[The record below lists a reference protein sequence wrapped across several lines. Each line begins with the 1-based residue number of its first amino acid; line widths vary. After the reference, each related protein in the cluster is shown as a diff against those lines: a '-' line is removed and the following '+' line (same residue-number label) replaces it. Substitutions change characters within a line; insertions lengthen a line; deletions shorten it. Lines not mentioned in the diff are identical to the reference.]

1 MKERII
7 RFFKLWTLP
16 LGMFAGVGIYLMFH
30 YIPLLSP
37 LKVLANGAEDYIMPF
52 MIFVMLFTTF
62 CKVNPREMRIRRW
75 HVVMILFQL
84 VCCLAVA
91 LPVHYFPDFGYSVVA
106 QGALVCLIAPTG
118 TAAAVIAGRL
128 GGNETTLTTYTI
140 VSNLV
145 AAVMIPLVFPLVELH
160 SAGSFA
166 EQFALILR
174 HVFPLLICP
183 FLAAWALREFAPKA
197 HALVVK
203 FCGSLAFYLWGVSL
217 VIAIGLTLRSVV
229 NSHFNPHVLV
239 LLALSGLIVCAWQFG
254 TGKFV
259 ADTITTTSVAD
270 RATDRRIRCL
280 PSGRHTLISRLSYL
294 WRRAV
299 TSCGRTSSTHGNYGL
314 RGNGMRR
321 LPNGSIQQESS
332 TNKLSGYE
340 IQKLRNPRTACVC
353 RRLGMYGDEPCLR
366 RTCRP
371 T

>member
-183 FLAAWALREFAPKA
+183 FLAAWALREFAPKV

-254 TGKFV
+254 TGKLV
-259 ADTITTTSVAD
+259 GRHYNDYISCGQGNGQKNTLLDIWTAYTYLSPVISVAPSCYIVWQNIVNSWQLWAKGKRD
-270 RATDRRIRCL
+270 AETAKREYSTRI
-280 PSGRHTLISRLSYL
+280 I
-294 WRRAV
+294 
-299 TSCGRTSSTHGNYGL
+299 N
-314 RGNGMRR
+314 
-321 LPNGSIQQESS
+321 Q
-332 TNKLSGYE
+332 
-340 IQKLRNPRTACVC
+340 
-353 RRLGMYGDEPCLR
+353 
-366 RTCRP
+366 
-371 T
+371 

>member
-183 FLAAWALREFAPKA
+183 FLAAWALREFAPKV

-254 TGKFV
+254 TGKLV
-259 ADTITTTSVAD
+259 GRHYNDYISCGQGNGQKNTLLDIWTAYTYLSPVISVAPSCYIVWQNIVNSWQLWAKGKRD
-270 RATDRRIRCL
+270 AEAAKREYSTRI
-280 PSGRHTLISRLSYL
+280 I
-294 WRRAV
+294 
-299 TSCGRTSSTHGNYGL
+299 N
-314 RGNGMRR
+314 
-321 LPNGSIQQESS
+321 Q
-332 TNKLSGYE
+332 
-340 IQKLRNPRTACVC
+340 
-353 RRLGMYGDEPCLR
+353 
-366 RTCRP
+366 
-371 T
+371 

>member
-254 TGKFV
+254 TGKLV
-259 ADTITTTSVAD
+259 GRHYNDYISCGQGNGQKNTLLAIWTAYTYLSPVISVA
-270 RATDRRIRCL
+270 
-280 PSGRHTLISRLSYL
+280 PSCYIVWQNIVNSWQL
-294 WRRAV
+294 WAKGKRDAETAKREY
-299 TSCGRTSSTHGNYGL
+299 STKIIN
-314 RGNGMRR
+314 
-321 LPNGSIQQESS
+321 Q
-332 TNKLSGYE
+332 
-340 IQKLRNPRTACVC
+340 
-353 RRLGMYGDEPCLR
+353 
-366 RTCRP
+366 
-371 T
+371 

>member
-183 FLAAWALREFAPKA
+183 FLAAWALRESAPKA

-259 ADTITTTSVAD
+259 GRHYNDYISCGQGNGQKNTLLAIWTAYTYLSPVISVAPSCYIVWQNIVNSWQLWAKGKRD
-270 RATDRRIRCL
+270 AKAAKREYSTRI
-280 PSGRHTLISRLSYL
+280 I
-294 WRRAV
+294 
-299 TSCGRTSSTHGNYGL
+299 N
-314 RGNGMRR
+314 
-321 LPNGSIQQESS
+321 Q
-332 TNKLSGYE
+332 
-340 IQKLRNPRTACVC
+340 
-353 RRLGMYGDEPCLR
+353 
-366 RTCRP
+366 
-371 T
+371 

>member
-160 SAGSFA
+160 STGSFA

-259 ADTITTTSVAD
+259 GRHYNDYISCGQGNGQKNTLLAIWTAYTYLSPVISVAPSCYIVWQNIVNSWQLWAKGKRD
-270 RATDRRIRCL
+270 AKAAKREYSTRI
-280 PSGRHTLISRLSYL
+280 I
-294 WRRAV
+294 
-299 TSCGRTSSTHGNYGL
+299 N
-314 RGNGMRR
+314 
-321 LPNGSIQQESS
+321 Q
-332 TNKLSGYE
+332 
-340 IQKLRNPRTACVC
+340 
-353 RRLGMYGDEPCLR
+353 
-366 RTCRP
+366 
-371 T
+371 

>member
-52 MIFVMLFTTF
+52 MIFIMLFTTF

-183 FLAAWALREFAPKA
+183 FLAAWALREFAPKV

-254 TGKFV
+254 TGKLV
-259 ADTITTTSVAD
+259 GRHYNDYISCGQGNGQKNTLLAIWTAYTYLSPVISVAPSCYIVWQNIVNSWQLWAKGKRD
-270 RATDRRIRCL
+270 AETAKREYSTRI
-280 PSGRHTLISRLSYL
+280 I
-294 WRRAV
+294 
-299 TSCGRTSSTHGNYGL
+299 N
-314 RGNGMRR
+314 
-321 LPNGSIQQESS
+321 Q
-332 TNKLSGYE
+332 
-340 IQKLRNPRTACVC
+340 
-353 RRLGMYGDEPCLR
+353 
-366 RTCRP
+366 
-371 T
+371 

>member
-118 TAAAVIAGRL
+118 TAAAVIARRL

-145 AAVMIPLVFPLVELH
+145 AVVMIPLVFPLVELH

-183 FLAAWALREFAPKA
+183 FLAAWALREFAPKV

-217 VIAIGLTLRSVV
+217 VMVV

-259 ADTITTTSVAD
+259 GRHYNDYISCGQGNGQKNTLLAIWTAYTYLSPVISVAPSCYIVWQNIVNSWQLWAKGKRD
-270 RATDRRIRCL
+270 AETAKREYSTRI
-280 PSGRHTLISRLSYL
+280 I
-294 WRRAV
+294 
-299 TSCGRTSSTHGNYGL
+299 N
-314 RGNGMRR
+314 
-321 LPNGSIQQESS
+321 Q
-332 TNKLSGYE
+332 
-340 IQKLRNPRTACVC
+340 
-353 RRLGMYGDEPCLR
+353 
-366 RTCRP
+366 
-371 T
+371 

>member
-183 FLAAWALREFAPKA
+183 FLAAWALREFAPKV

-254 TGKFV
+254 TGKLV
-259 ADTITTTSVAD
+259 GRHYNDYISCGQGNGQKNTLLAIWTAYTYLSPVISVA
-270 RATDRRIRCL
+270 
-280 PSGRHTLISRLSYL
+280 PSCYIVWQNIVNSWQL
-294 WRRAV
+294 WAKGKRDAETAKREY
-299 TSCGRTSSTHGNYGL
+299 STKIIN
-314 RGNGMRR
+314 
-321 LPNGSIQQESS
+321 Q
-332 TNKLSGYE
+332 
-340 IQKLRNPRTACVC
+340 
-353 RRLGMYGDEPCLR
+353 
-366 RTCRP
+366 
-371 T
+371 

>member
-84 VCCLAVA
+84 VCCLAVT

-259 ADTITTTSVAD
+259 GRHYNDYISCGQGNGQKNTLLAIWTAYTYLSPVISVAPSCYIVWQNIVNSWQLWAKGKRD
-270 RATDRRIRCL
+270 AETAKREYSTRI
-280 PSGRHTLISRLSYL
+280 I
-294 WRRAV
+294 
-299 TSCGRTSSTHGNYGL
+299 N
-314 RGNGMRR
+314 
-321 LPNGSIQQESS
+321 Q
-332 TNKLSGYE
+332 
-340 IQKLRNPRTACVC
+340 
-353 RRLGMYGDEPCLR
+353 
-366 RTCRP
+366 
-371 T
+371 

>member
-254 TGKFV
+254 TGKLV
-259 ADTITTTSVAD
+259 GRHYNDYISCGQGNGQKNTLLAIWTAYTYLSPVISVAPSCYIVWQNIVNSWQLWAKGKRD
-270 RATDRRIRCL
+270 AETAKREYSTRI
-280 PSGRHTLISRLSYL
+280 I
-294 WRRAV
+294 
-299 TSCGRTSSTHGNYGL
+299 N
-314 RGNGMRR
+314 
-321 LPNGSIQQESS
+321 Q
-332 TNKLSGYE
+332 
-340 IQKLRNPRTACVC
+340 
-353 RRLGMYGDEPCLR
+353 
-366 RTCRP
+366 
-371 T
+371 

>member
-118 TAAAVIAGRL
+118 TAAAVIAGQL

-183 FLAAWALREFAPKA
+183 FLAAWALREFAPKV

-254 TGKFV
+254 TGKLV
-259 ADTITTTSVAD
+259 GRHYNDYISCGQGNGQKNTLLAIWTAYTYLSPVISVAPSCYIVWQNIVNSWQLWAKGKRD
-270 RATDRRIRCL
+270 AETAKREYSTRI
-280 PSGRHTLISRLSYL
+280 I
-294 WRRAV
+294 
-299 TSCGRTSSTHGNYGL
+299 N
-314 RGNGMRR
+314 
-321 LPNGSIQQESS
+321 Q
-332 TNKLSGYE
+332 
-340 IQKLRNPRTACVC
+340 
-353 RRLGMYGDEPCLR
+353 
-366 RTCRP
+366 
-371 T
+371 

>member
-239 LLALSGLIVCAWQFG
+239 LLALSGLIVCAW
-254 TGKFV
+254 
-259 ADTITTTSVAD
+259 
-270 RATDRRIRCL
+270 
-280 PSGRHTLISRLSYL
+280 
-294 WRRAV
+294 
-299 TSCGRTSSTHGNYGL
+299 
-314 RGNGMRR
+314 
-321 LPNGSIQQESS
+321 
-332 TNKLSGYE
+332 
-340 IQKLRNPRTACVC
+340 
-353 RRLGMYGDEPCLR
+353 
-366 RTCRP
+366 
-371 T
+371 